1 MNDTEKLKLIL
12 EFLILNDGI
21 KRNNELGALE
31 SQIYDKL
38 EVMKE
43 GNITTQKLE
52 ELHQYLESSI
62 LEYKEIIQKKYFE
75 YGIVAKEYL
84 IKGNLDYLKL
94 DVTIWYQEGTMNR
107 CNECELNSILPKRT
121 ELLKAKDNLDSK
133 VDLLRDRYPV
143 IKSDLKGLEK
153 AIDDCLR
160 EYKEYYLELGR
171 LQKGECENDR
181 TKN

>member
-1 MNDTEKLKLIL
+1 
-12 EFLILNDGI
+12 
-21 KRNNELGALE
+21 
-31 SQIYDKL
+31 
-38 EVMKE
+38 
-43 GNITTQKLE
+43 
-52 ELHQYLESSI
+52 
-62 LEYKEIIQKKYFE
+62 
-75 YGIVAKEYL
+75 
-84 IKGNLDYLKL
+84 
-94 DVTIWYQEGTMNR
+94 MNR

-171 LQKGECENDR
+171 LQKGECGNDR

>member
-1 MNDTEKLKLIL
+1 MNKCS
-12 EFLILNDGI
+12 N
-21 KRNNELGALE
+21 
-31 SQIYDKL
+31 
-38 EVMKE
+38 
-43 GNITTQKLE
+43 
-52 ELHQYLESSI
+52 
-62 LEYKEIIQKKYFE
+62 
-75 YGIVAKEYL
+75 
-84 IKGNLDYLKL
+84 
-94 DVTIWYQEGTMNR
+94 
-107 CNECELNSILPKRT
+107 CELNSILPKRT

-171 LQKGECENDR
+171 LQKGEVGNDR